1 MEDSHIIFGIHSVVE
16 ALKQNKDIEKINLL
30 KDSDNP
36 KLKEIEGLA
45 KQQTVKVSYVPIQK
59 FKKFENLNHQGVIA
73 YTSQITYQDFE
84 STVEAVLE
92 TKDKPLFLL
101 LDGVT
106 DVRNLG
112 AILRTAECTGV
123 DAVVLPKSGSAQVNN
138 ETIKTS
144 AGAAFNIS
152 ICKVDHLKDAIFY
165 LKSSGVELIAA
176 TEKTDDTIY
185 DLDLNK
191 PLAIIMGGEGEGIQS
206 SILKMADHRGKLPM
220 SGNIESLN
228 VSVACGVVLYESVR
242 QRLVKI

>member
-16 ALKQNKDIEKINLL
+16 ALKQNKDIEKIHLL

-45 KQQTVKVSYVPIQK
+45 KQNTVKVSYVPIQK
-59 FKKFENLNHQGVIA
+59 FKKFENQNHQGAIAHISKIA
-73 YTSQITYQDFE
+73 YQEFE

-92 TKDKPLFLL
+92 TKESPLFLL
-101 LDGVT
+101 LDGIT

-123 DAVVLPKSGSAQVNN
+123 DAIILPKSGSAQVNN

-165 LKSSGVELIAA
+165 LKSSGVSLIAV
-176 TEKTDDTIY
+176 TEKTENSIY
-185 DLDLNK
+185 DVNFKQPVAL
-191 PLAIIMGGEGEGIQS
+191 IMGGEGDGIQS
-206 SILKMADHRGKLPM
+206 SILKMADERGKLPM
-220 SGNIESLN
+220 LGHIESLN

-242 QRLVKI
+242 QKL